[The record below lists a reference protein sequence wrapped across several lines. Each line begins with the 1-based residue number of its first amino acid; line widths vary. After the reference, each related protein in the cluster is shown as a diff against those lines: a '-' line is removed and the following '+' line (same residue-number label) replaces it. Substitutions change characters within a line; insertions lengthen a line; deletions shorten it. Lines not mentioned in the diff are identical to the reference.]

1 MCVDKVIQAKRCKRM
16 NEKICSIY
24 CHTNLING
32 KRYVGITSISP
43 EKRWANGKAYR
54 HNAYFTNAIN
64 KYGWDNFSHEIIAT
78 DIPESEAREYEK
90 MIINL
95 YKSSDRRFGYNN
107 STGGEPMRGV
117 KHSEETKRKMSESA
131 KNKIVSEETKRK
143 ISEAVKNRD
152 ADMKYRFAHCRK
164 GKSPWSKGVTG
175 ESNPLYGIKFSE
187 ERKKHI
193 SEALKGKPKSEAH
206 IAKIS
211 KRVRNIET
219 GIVYKS
225 ISEASRQ
232 VNCTTSTIVQH
243 CKGLY
248 KTKKWEYVEG

>member
-1 MCVDKVIQAKRCKRM
+1 MS
-16 NEKICSIY
+16 EKICSIY

-32 KRYVGITSISP
+32 KRYVGITSRIP
-43 EKRWANGKAYR
+43 EKRWANGKAYK
-54 HNAYFTNAIN
+54 HNAHFTNAIN

-78 DIPESEAREYEK
+78 EIPESEAMEYEK

-95 YKSSDRRFGYNN
+95 YKSADKRFGYNN
-107 STGGEPMRGV
+107 SIGGEPMTGV

-131 KNKIVSEETKRK
+131 KNRIVSEETRKK

-152 ADMKYRFAHCRK
+152 ADMKYRFAHSRIGCSSWCKNLK
-164 GKSPWSKGVTG
+164 G
-175 ESNPLYGIKFSE
+175 ENHPLYGIKFSE

-211 KRVRNIET
+211 KKVRNIET

-232 VNCTTSTIVQH
+232 VNCQTSTITQH

-248 KTKKWEYVEG
+248 KHQKWEYAEE

>member
-1 MCVDKVIQAKRCKRM
+1 MR
-16 NEKICSIY
+16 EKLCSIY

-32 KRYVGITSISP
+32 KRYVGITSRSP

-64 KYGWDNFSHEIIAT
+64 KYGWDNFYHEIIAT
-78 DIPESEAREYEK
+78 EVPESEAREYEK

-95 YKSSDRRFGYNN
+95 YKSADRRFGYNQ
-107 STGGEPMRGV
+107 STGGEPMTGV

-131 KNKIVSEETKRK
+131 KNKVVSEETRQKL
-143 ISEAVKNRD
+143 SEIMKNRPEELRY
-152 ADMKYRFAHCRK
+152 KFSHCRK
-164 GKSPWSKGVTG
+164 GQASWSKGVTG
-175 ESNPLYGIKFSE
+175 ANNPLYGRKYSE
-187 ERKKHI
+187 EHKKNI

-211 KRVRNIET
+211 KKVRSIET

-232 VNCTTSTIVQH
+232 TNCRTSTIVQH

-248 KTKKWEYVEG
+248 KIKKWEYVEG